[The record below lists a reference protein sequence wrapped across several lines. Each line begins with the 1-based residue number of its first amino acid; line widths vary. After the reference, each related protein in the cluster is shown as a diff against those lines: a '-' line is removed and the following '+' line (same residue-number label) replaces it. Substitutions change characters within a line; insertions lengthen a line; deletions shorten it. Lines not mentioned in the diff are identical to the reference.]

1 MQLRRITSA
10 DWSAILLIQEEC
22 YPQIEPESLE
32 VLHSKWLISPQ
43 SCFVIASGT
52 QVVGYCLA
60 HPWVA
65 GSPPSLE
72 QILVAATNPDTLYLH
87 DIALS
92 SKVQGQG
99 AGKLA
104 LLALVDHARE
114 LSLPSISLVAVQGAD
129 SYWRRQGFIAQPIE
143 KSLESYTP
151 DACYMVLA
159 LSA

>member
-1 MQLRRITSA
+1 MQLRSINSA
-10 DWSAILLIQEEC
+10 DWHEILLIQEEC

-32 VLHSKWLISPQ
+32 VLRSKWLVSPQ
-43 SCFVIASGT
+43 TCFVIELDK

-60 HPWVA
+60 HPWVV

-72 QILVAATNPDTLYLH
+72 QTLVAVTNPDTLYLH

-92 SKVQGQG
+92 SKVQGKG
-99 AGKLA
+99 AGKRA
-104 LLALVDHARE
+104 FNALVELARE
-114 LSLPSISLVAVQGAD
+114 LGLPCISLVAVQGAD
-129 SYWRRQGFIAQPIE
+129 SFWRRQGFIAHPIE

-151 DACYMVLA
+151 DACYMELD

>member
-1 MQLRRITSA
+1 MQLRSITSA
-10 DWSAILLIQEEC
+10 DWSDILLIQEEC
-22 YPQIEPESLE
+22 YPQIEPESLK
-32 VLHSKWLISPQ
+32 VLQSKWLVSPQ
-43 SCFVIASGT
+43 TCFVIESDT

-72 QILVAATNPDTLYLH
+72 QTLVVTSGHDTLYLH

-92 SKVQGQG
+92 SKAQGKG

-104 LLALVDHARE
+104 FHALVEHARD

-129 SYWRRQGFIAQPIE
+129 SYWGRQGFIAQPID

-159 LSA
+159 L